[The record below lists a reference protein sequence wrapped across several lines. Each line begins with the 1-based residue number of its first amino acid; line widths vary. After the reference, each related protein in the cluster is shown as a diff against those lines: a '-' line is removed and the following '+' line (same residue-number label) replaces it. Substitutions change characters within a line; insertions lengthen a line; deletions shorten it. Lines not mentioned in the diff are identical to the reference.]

1 MSRLQAEISNNPAV
15 VPPSG
20 GLVTNVAMDQY
31 ILMYILMYSTIYS
44 AHSTLQ
50 LTQTNH
56 MADKQCCPYTCD
68 MVRVEGNLCFEHITE
83 FLNVVLMV

>member
-50 LTQTNH
+50 LT
-56 MADKQCCPYTCD
+56 
-68 MVRVEGNLCFEHITE
+68 
-83 FLNVVLMV
+83 

>member
-31 ILMYILMYSTIYS
+31 ILMYSTIYS
-44 AHSTLQ
+44 AHSTL
-50 LTQTNH
+50 
-56 MADKQCCPYTCD
+56 
-68 MVRVEGNLCFEHITE
+68 
-83 FLNVVLMV
+83 